1 MSHRQSQAGGQS
13 RRPEGRPERFHSHTL
28 EVDGALVHVGRTEV
42 KAEPPGAW
50 EPVTGGGMAGAQA
63 GRAAAVGEPGTGK
76 RGPRQLWPGRGRPW
90 GCHHSTDCKAMRPSP
105 QPSAQEAALEPCV
118 LAICPSARPSIHN
131 YLPFAILVARF
142 VQSLGSPE
150 KKSSLPETQTQES
163 QPHCPQ
169 GLGDSAWRNR
179 RPS

>member
-1 MSHRQSQAGGQS
+1 M
-13 RRPEGRPERFHSHTL
+13 
-28 EVDGALVHVGRTEV
+28 HVGRTEV

-76 RGPRQLWPGRGRPW
+76 RGPRQLRLGRGRPR
-90 GCHHSTDCKAMRPSP
+90 GCHHSTDCKAVRPSP
-105 QPSAQEAALEPCV
+105 QLSAQEAALEPCV
-118 LAICPSARPSIHN
+118 LAICPSTRPSIHN

-150 KKSSLPETQTQES
+150 KNPAS
-163 QPHCPQ
+163 QKLRLKNLSPIVPRD
-169 GLGDSAWRNR
+169 LGIQHGATGVPADTEQ
-179 RPS
+179 RPTL

>member
-1 MSHRQSQAGGQS
+1 M
-13 RRPEGRPERFHSHTL
+13 
-28 EVDGALVHVGRTEV
+28 HVGRTEA

-90 GCHHSTDCKAMRPSP
+90 GCHHSTDCKAVRPSP

-150 KKSSLPETQTQES
+150 KKIQPPRNSDSRISAPLSPGTWGFGMAQPASQLTRSRDPLSERFCPLGSPPCFPSGPAMES
-163 QPHCPQ
+163 
-169 GLGDSAWRNR
+169 
-179 RPS
+179 